1 LLEGLA
7 RQTDGCR
14 LRERADGGGRKRR
27 QFQARTLLFDALGK
41 RRMTLAVV
49 RADRRDTCL
58 HVGLVDARRLG
69 AAELNGAALGQGGLH
84 LGRLWIVQGIAQHSD
99 FATLL
104 DGKRQPAFEF
114 RIEFV
119 FTLHI
124 HRTVQQ
130 RAGTADPQVVAKAFR
145 ANCSCARTGSS
156 SQRQTLRP
164 LTRPTERIL

>member
-99 FATLL
+99 FATLW
-104 DGKRQPAFEF
+104 
-114 RIEFV
+114 
-119 FTLHI
+119 
-124 HRTVQQ
+124 
-130 RAGTADPQVVAKAFR
+130 TANASQLL
-145 ANCSCARTGSS
+145 SSGSS
-156 SQRQTLRP
+156 WSSRSTSTGLCSSEQDC
-164 LTRPTERIL
+164 